1 MAQLKHLTV
10 LLLLL
15 QINTNMWILCG
26 KTPYMDR
33 SLLQKNEEEMFS
45 GTLKDGRNENSAAET
60 ADSEVISEKP
70 AEYGDLL
77 R

>member
-1 MAQLKHLTV
+1 MTQLKQLTV

-33 SLLQKNEEEMFS
+33 SLLQKKKRKCFPEH
-45 GTLKDGRNENSAAET
+45 
-60 ADSEVISEKP
+60 
-70 AEYGDLL
+70 
-77 R
+77 